1 MGEQLKPF
9 GEALSDYAQSV
20 KGINAEDI
28 QASAKAAKALVSM
41 NDALPKSG
49 GFLGKLFGNKDLSNL
64 GGQLKAFG
72 TGLNDY
78 SNSVTNVNPDK
89 VANASVAVKSLVE
102 AVNSTDTVKANGV
115 STFVQAVDTLAETNI
130 RGFVSAFKGSSSKVK
145 NVGSTLT
152 SALASGVKSK
162 SNTLSAK
169 ASNMAESMK
178 NSIASKDK
186 EFQKVGVALI
196 SALAIGIQ
204 AQAAQ
209 AVNAANYVGA
219 SAANGSGQAYTS
231 FYMNGINLGR
241 GLVIG
246 MNAMQ
251 NAAYNSGYAL
261 GQAAVRG
268 EKDGQKSHSP
278 SKLTIQAGKWL
289 GEGLI
294 IGMSSMESKTYNA
307 GKSMGETAFDSIR
320 SALSGMNDIIDSD
333 MDTTPTIRP
342 VLDLTNVKATAGKL
356 NGLFTDPAFTPLAN
370 LRAIGNISARNNQ
383 NGNSDEVVRAIN
395 RLGKSLNNVGNTYNS
410 VNGVT
415 YDNGSEVSNAVETL
429 VRAITVGGRR

>member
-1 MGEQLKPF
+1 MGEFDTKRNGIPVKILET
-9 GEALSDYAQSV
+9 GEEFNS
-20 KGINAEDI
+20 I
-28 QASAKAAKALVSM
+28 KACA
-41 NDALPKSG
+41 DAIG
-49 GFLGKLFGNKDLSNL
+49 G
-64 GGQLKAFG
+64 
-72 TGLNDY
+72 
-78 SNSVTNVNPDK
+78 
-89 VANASVAVKSLVE
+89 NASCVSRV
-102 AVNSTDTVKANGV
+102 VNG
-115 STFVQAVDTLAETNI
+115 
-130 RGFVSAFKGSSSKVK
+130 GSS
-145 NVGSTLT
+145 
-152 SALASGVKSK
+152 
-162 SNTLSAK
+162 
-169 ASNMAESMK
+169 
-178 NSIASKDK
+178 
-186 EFQKVGVALI
+186 
-196 SALAIGIQ
+196 
-204 AQAAQ
+204 
-209 AVNAANYVGA
+209 
-219 SAANGSGQAYTS
+219 
-231 FYMNGINLGR
+231 R
-241 GLVIG
+241 GLVLG

-251 NAAYNSGYAL
+251 QSAYNSGYAL

-294 IGMSSMESKTYNA
+294 IGMNAMESKAYGA

-410 VNGVT
+410 INSVT
-415 YDNGSEVSNAVETL
+415 YDNGSEISNAVETL
-429 VRAITVGGRR
+429 VRAATVGRRR

>member
-1 MGEQLKPF
+1 
-9 GEALSDYAQSV
+9 
-20 KGINAEDI
+20 
-28 QASAKAAKALVSM
+28 
-41 NDALPKSG
+41 
-49 GFLGKLFGNKDLSNL
+49 
-64 GGQLKAFG
+64 
-72 TGLNDY
+72 
-78 SNSVTNVNPDK
+78 
-89 VANASVAVKSLVE
+89 
-102 AVNSTDTVKANGV
+102 
-115 STFVQAVDTLAETNI
+115 
-130 RGFVSAFKGSSSKVK
+130 
-145 NVGSTLT
+145 
-152 SALASGVKSK
+152 
-162 SNTLSAK
+162 
-169 ASNMAESMK
+169 MAESMK

-196 SALAIGIQ
+196 SALVIGIQ
-204 AQAAQ
+204 TQANQ

-241 GLVIG
+241 GLVLG

-251 NAAYNSGYAL
+251 QSAYNSGYAL

-294 IGMSSMESKTYNA
+294 IGMNAMESKTYGA

-356 NGLFTDPAFTPLAN
+356 NGLFTDPAFTPLTN

-410 VNGVT
+410 INSVT
-415 YDNGSEVSNAVETL
+415 YDNGSEISNAVETL
-429 VRAITVGGRR
+429 VRAATVGRRR